1 MADRAREPKAP
12 KGPGRDP
19 WALNEVVRARRV
31 RDDAKR
37 PMAVNLAEGL
47 ALSEF
52 MSKFKGAA
60 RR

>member
-1 MADRAREPKAP
+1 MADRAKEPRGKNR
-12 KGPGRDP
+12 GRDP
-19 WALNEVVRARRV
+19 WELNEVVRARRV

>member
-1 MADRAREPKAP
+1 MADRGKEHGVKNR
-12 KGPGRDP
+12 GHDP
-19 WALNEVVRARRV
+19 WELNEAVRARRV

-52 MSKFKGAA
+52 MSRFKGAA

>member
-1 MADRAREPKAP
+1 MADRGKEPGAKSR
-12 KGPGRDP
+12 GRDP
-19 WALNEVVRARRV
+19 WTLNEAVRARRV
-31 RDDAKR
+31 RDDGKR
-37 PMAVNLAEGL
+37 AMAVNLAEGL

>member
-1 MADRAREPKAP
+1 MADRAKEPRVENR
-12 KGPGRDP
+12 GGRDP
-19 WALNEVVRARRV
+19 WELNEVVRARRV

-37 PMAVNLAEGL
+37 SMAVNLAEGL

>member
-1 MADRAREPKAP
+1 VAKHKDEHATENRARNFW
-12 KGPGRDP
+12 D
-19 WALNEVVRARRV
+19 LNEDVRQRRI
-31 RDDAKR
+31 REDAKR
-37 PMAVNLAEGL
+37 PLAVNLAEGL

>member
-1 MADRAREPKAP
+1 MAERENQRVAKNRV
-12 KGPGRDP
+12 RDS
-19 WALNEVVRARRV
+19 WALNESVRQRRIQE
-31 RDDAKR
+31 DAKR

-52 MSKFKGAA
+52 MAKFKGAA

>member
-1 MADRAREPKAP
+1 MAERAKESGAKNR
-12 KGPGRDP
+12 GRDP
-19 WALNEVVRARRV
+19 WELNEAVRARRV

>member
-1 MADRAREPKAP
+1 MAERETGRGAKDRT
-12 KGPGRDP
+12 RDA
-19 WALNEVVRARRV
+19 WKLNEVVRARRI